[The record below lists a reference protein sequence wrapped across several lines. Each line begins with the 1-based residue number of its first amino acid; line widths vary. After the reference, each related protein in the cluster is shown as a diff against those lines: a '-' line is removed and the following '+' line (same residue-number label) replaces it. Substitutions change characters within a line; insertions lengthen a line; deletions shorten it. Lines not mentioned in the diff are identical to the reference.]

1 MIKKILMPIN
11 VLDYKN
17 HSYYKIKFFCI
28 FFFIFSLITS
38 RFIADF
44 FVFLAALGF
53 IFLVIR
59 NNLNIN
65 SKILIYFLIFYIYLL
80 IISLFSLITI
90 ESLKSTIP
98 YFRYIFFIFFVNFFL
113 DRASLRIFLYSLIL
127 VYFILLVD
135 GIFQINTGYNLT
147 GYSIDPSGRVSSFFG
162 RHLILGSFVSKTFV
176 VIVFLIFYLNIKHKY
191 FTYLSTIFITTFLVY
206 ISRERSA
213 LFVFLISLF
222 FSFFLIEKKN
232 FLKIALII
240 IFGVI
245 FISLLYQKPL
255 QRIYAHTK
263 SQLFEDRGHLVIF
276 SERHQLHYITAF
288 RIFKDYPLIG
298 SGPNSFRYLCDKNPY
313 SVNDLILKNNIKIGY
328 ENGCNTHP
336 HHLYIQLLSE
346 TGILGF
352 SFLLVFYLFICKSL
366 VFRLIKFIKQ
376 GFISHDIC
384 IFGYYFAVLS
394 PLIPSGNFFNNYFN
408 ILLYFPLTF
417 IILCQR

>member
-1 MIKKILMPIN
+1 
-11 VLDYKN
+11 
-17 HSYYKIKFFCI
+17 
-28 FFFIFSLITS
+28 
-38 RFIADF
+38 
-44 FVFLAALGF
+44 
-53 IFLVIR
+53 
-59 NNLNIN
+59 
-65 SKILIYFLIFYIYLL
+65 LL
-80 IISLFSLITI
+80 I
-90 ESLKSTIP
+90 
-98 YFRYIFFIFFVNFFL
+98 
-113 DRASLRIFLYSLIL
+113 
-127 VYFILLVD
+127 D

-147 GYSIDPSGRVSSFFG
+147 GYSIDQSGRVSSFFG

-191 FTYLSTIFITTFLVY
+191 LAYLSTIFISTFLVY
-206 ISRERSA
+206 ISSERSA

-232 FLKIALII
+232 FFKIVLII
-240 IFGVI
+240 FFQVI

-255 QRIYAHTK
+255 QRIYGHTK

-313 SVNDLILKNNIKIGY
+313 SVNDLILKNNINIGY

-336 HHLYIQLLSE
+336 HHLYVQLLSE

-352 SFLLVFYLFICKSL
+352 SFLLVFYLYICKSL
-366 VFRLIKFIKQ
+366 AVRLIKFIKQ
-376 GFISHDIC
+376 GLISHDIC

-394 PLIPSGNFFNNYFN
+394 PIIPSGNFFNNYYN
-408 ILLYFPLTF
+408 VLLYFPLTF
-417 IILCQR
+417 IILCQRK